1 MCVWVWIHEC
11 RYPQRPE
18 ASHSSGVWVPSSC
31 RKLMWVL
38 ELNWGPLREQHA
50 THLTTG
56 QLCRPKWSLFWGLA
70 HSIGFP
76 FLSFASLRLQLG
88 CQRKGTEVEVAI
100 WKGACH
106 PAPASYRTGTRSLP
120 IQEKL
125 QNISQRLELQDEPKG
140 VFISWIILWSCL
152 LGFLLTLGYWRGAS
166 LPLPPP
172 PPRFLIK
179 KDKRKK

>member
-1 MCVWVWIHEC
+1 MVGSANIWNTIGADVNNSLSEQVIGICCCCCCYLFLCVWVWIHEC

-38 ELNWGPLREQHA
+38 QLNWGPLREQHA

-70 HSIGFP
+70 HLMGFP

-88 CQRKGTEVEVAI
+88 CQRKGTEVDVAI
-100 WKGACH
+100 WKG
-106 PAPASYRTGTRSLP
+106 PATQPQPVTVLVPGPCQSKRSCKTFP
-120 IQEKL
+120 
-125 QNISQRLELQDEPKG
+125 N
-140 VFISWIILWSCL
+140 V
-152 LGFLLTLGYWRGAS
+152 
-166 LPLPPP
+166 
-172 PPRFLIK
+172 
-179 KDKRKK
+179 